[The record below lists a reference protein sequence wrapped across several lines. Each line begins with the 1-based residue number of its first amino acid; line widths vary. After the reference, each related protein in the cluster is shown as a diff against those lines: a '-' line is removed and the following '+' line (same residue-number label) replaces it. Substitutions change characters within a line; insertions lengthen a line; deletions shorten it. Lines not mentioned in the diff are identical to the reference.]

1 MLYVIILDKSS
12 DTSRTEQVSLCLSCA
27 LNGTKKKAFIGYQP
41 KGKYC
46 QYELVKSA
54 ITELNLDLKKIVGKT
69 FHRAANMNGVH
80 KGLSTRMEECYD
92 TD

>member
-1 MLYVIILDKSS
+1 MEQRKKHSS
-12 DTSRTEQVSLCLSCA
+12 VSTPR
-27 LNGTKKKAFIGYQP
+27 NQP

-54 ITELNLDLKKIVGKT
+54 ITELNLDLKNIVGKT
-69 FHRAANMNGVH
+69 FDRAANMNVVH